1 MRKKLVVIA
10 IMLILVITSLVT
22 TVSAASFTAT
32 MTPSA
37 TTVAESN
44 ELVVTIRVSNL
55 DVGSTGINTFE
66 GVLSYS
72 TQVFETLSDDS
83 IDGNNGWQPT
93 YNQDTG
99 KIMLYKQ
106 GFLNEDADVL
116 QITFKTKTNVSGK
129 TGDIKLTDIKASNS
143 GETIEANSISTRI
156 TIGSAPTGENLGN
169 SSATN
174 TNTNKNSAPL
184 QIGGNTSNN
193 TANNAPNNNTN
204 TNRNAQSSYINNNKV
219 NTSVNDTQEEDIPY
233 TGTSDNIMRAIFVV
247 LVVAGISYFK
257 YESIKEQ

>member
-1 MRKKLVVIA
+1 
-10 IMLILVITSLVT
+10 
-22 TVSAASFTAT
+22 
-32 MTPSA
+32 
-37 TTVAESN
+37 
-44 ELVVTIRVSNL
+44 
-55 DVGSTGINTFE
+55 
-66 GVLSYS
+66 
-72 TQVFETLSDDS
+72 
-83 IDGNNGWQPT
+83 
-93 YNQDTG
+93 
-99 KIMLYKQ
+99 MLYKQ

-156 TIGSAPTGENLGN
+156 TIGSAPTGENLPN
-169 SSATN
+169 TSVTN

-184 QIGGNTSNN
+184 QIGGNTANN
-193 TANNAPNNNTN
+193 TPNSNTN

>member
-1 MRKKLVVIA
+1 MRNKLVVIA

-174 TNTNKNSAPL
+174 TNTNTNKNSAPL
-184 QIGGNTSNN
+184 QIGGNTANN
-193 TANNAPNNNTN
+193 TPNNNTN
-204 TNRNAQSSYINNNKV
+204 TNKNAQSSYIDNNKV

-233 TGTSDNIMRAIFVV
+233 TGASDNIMRAIFVV

>member
-129 TGDIKLTDIKASNS
+129 TGDIRLTDIKASNS

-156 TIGSAPTGENLGN
+156 TIGTPSSGGDLGN
-169 SSATN
+169 TTGNN

-184 QIGGNTSNN
+184 QIGSNIANN
-193 TANNAPNNNTN
+193 TPNNNTN

-219 NTSVNDTQEEDIPY
+219 NNTNTDTQEEDIPY
-233 TGTSDNIMRAIFVV
+233 TGASDNIMRAIFVV